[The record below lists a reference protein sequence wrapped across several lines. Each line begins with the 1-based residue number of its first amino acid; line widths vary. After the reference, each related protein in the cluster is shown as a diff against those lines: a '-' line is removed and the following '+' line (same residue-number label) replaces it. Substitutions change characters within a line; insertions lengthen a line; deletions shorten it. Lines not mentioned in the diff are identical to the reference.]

1 MRALAAVIEAIQKQ
15 MKKPSISLVHVL
27 IAKSIIETLL
37 ISALDVQAS
46 KGIHLVVPRD
56 RIRCE
61 SGIVLRTERHDQ
73 VVGPGRRGPGEA
85 HPVEQVEVQLFVDDK
100 FVARTVASQSRPQV
114 VAGGWARD
122 EWHGFTIPV
131 SAMEVG
137 YHEGRVYA
145 LHNSGAG
152 SRKTLQQL
160 GHVLHFQVVS
170 DGTLKSLDP
179 PSEPSPAVNRKGE
192 D

>member
-1 MRALAAVIEAIQKQ
+1 
-15 MKKPSISLVHVL
+15 MKKPSISLVHIL
-27 IAKSIIETLL
+27 IAKSIVETLFV
-37 ISALDVQAS
+37 SALVVVYFLDVFPHFH
-46 KGIHLVVPRD
+46 GW
-56 RIRCE
+56 
-61 SGIVLRTERHDQ
+61 
-73 VVGPGRRGPGEA
+73 GEA
-85 HPVEQVEVQLFVDDK
+85 TPQAISGWAVNSRSPAERVEVQLFVDDK

-114 VAGGWARD
+114 VVGGWASD

-131 SAMEVG
+131 SALEPG

-145 LHNSGAG
+145 THNSGSG

-160 GHVLHFQVVS
+160 GHVFHFQVIS

-179 PSEPSPAVNRKGE
+179 PSEPSPPINRENK